1 MSDETAIQD
10 EEILQVLFQALSRFP
25 TKTGALT
32 AQTSLT
38 ADLSLDSV
46 SMMEVLVEVEDH
58 FDIGLPLNRM
68 ANVSTIQDLADLIR
82 TNLGTR
88 A

>member
-1 MSDETAIQD
+1 
-10 EEILQVLFQALSRFP
+10 
-25 TKTGALT
+25 
-32 AQTSLT
+32 
-38 ADLSLDSV
+38 
-46 SMMEVLVEVEDH
+46 MMEVLVEVEDH